1 MVRPWI
7 SLFDAEKKKQWQ
19 EEGGMLNSSSQSGY
33 LFGPPYALVLNYG
46 ERRCL
51 TQSTLMSYFNS

>member
-19 EEGGMLNSSSQSGY
+19 EEGGMLNSSSRSGY
-33 LFGPPYALVLNYG
+33 PHMLWFLIMGKEGV
-46 ERRCL
+46 
-51 TQSTLMSYFNS
+51 